1 MTSGGADVVFPGESF
16 FPFLGGVGFDRE
28 LMVIFFHINI
38 DCLSQNYSNKNKF
51 FILNCRSTIQVKSVK
66 SSPQI
71 SDNRFL

>member
-38 DCLSQNYSNKNKF
+38 DCLSENYSNKINF
-51 FILNCRSTIQVKSVK
+51 LSSTAYPLFK
-66 SSPQI
+66 P
-71 SDNRFL
+71 NW